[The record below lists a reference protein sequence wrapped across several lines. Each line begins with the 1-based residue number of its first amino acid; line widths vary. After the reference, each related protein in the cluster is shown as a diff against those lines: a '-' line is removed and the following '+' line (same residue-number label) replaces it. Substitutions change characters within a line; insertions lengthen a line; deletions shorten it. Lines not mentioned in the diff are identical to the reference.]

1 MFKNAAILM
10 QFSRKLVKDFRG
22 KVKDFEKKVK
32 DLVKDFISDMS

>member
-1 MFKNAAILM
+1 M